1 MGEREERGRGE
12 GEREREVIEKEIEE
26 EREVRERQ
34 KRWRETKGERETE
47 RALWSPDLFLFDKD
61 SNPNMAGG
69 GAATL
74 PISSKP
80 DYPPKVP
87 PANAITVGVRM
98 SIYEFWGWNK
108 QSVCNIK
115 TVFILVYHVA
125 EYTLT

>member
-98 SIYEFWGWNK
+98 SI
-108 QSVCNIK
+108 
-115 TVFILVYHVA
+115 
-125 EYTLT
+125 